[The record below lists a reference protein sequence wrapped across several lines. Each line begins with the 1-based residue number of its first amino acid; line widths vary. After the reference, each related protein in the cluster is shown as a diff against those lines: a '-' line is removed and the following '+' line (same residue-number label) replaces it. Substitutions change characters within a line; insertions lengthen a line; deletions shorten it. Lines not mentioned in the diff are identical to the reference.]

1 MNNLD
6 TINHHDL
13 YTKGTIPMA
22 DAIMHIDEIIR
33 PSIWTDYAPLSQCI
47 MTLRMAGGMCQRCI
61 IGPDGWADYFVNVHD
76 CIRHWYSTFG
86 IEIVMI
92 YCIKVIH
99 YISNMEGLL
108 PYFESGLFIMY
119 NPSRYSHRFSSTLI
133 VLFITR

>member
-1 MNNLD
+1 MLWCPHFKVNL
-6 TINHHDL
+6 HHR
-13 YTKGTIPMA
+13 P
-22 DAIMHIDEIIR
+22 HIDG
-33 PSIWTDYAPLSQCI
+33 LGNLLQCI
-47 MTLRMAGGMCQRCI
+47 MTVRMAGGMFQRCI
-61 IGPDGWADYFVNVHD
+61 IGPDGWSDYFVNVHD

>member
-1 MNNLD
+1 MLWCPHLKVNL
-6 TINHHDL
+6 HH
-13 YTKGTIPMA
+13 
-22 DAIMHIDEIIR
+22 R
-33 PSIWTDYAPLSQCI
+33 PQMDGRGNLSQCI

-61 IGPDGWADYFVNVHD
+61 IGPDGWSDYFVNVHD